1 MESLTQK
8 SDLTPNQQEST
19 QKSDSIF
26 SLIREVI
33 DKEIL
38 WSIYLYLPGC
48 SRAVTPSWR
57 YCSMVGH
64 AAGATVPGPRSAIG
78 APLLGGLGVV
88 SRLRLLL
95 LLVLSCC
102 TPMIGGQGVDEGT

>member
-1 MESLTQK
+1 
-8 SDLTPNQQEST
+8 
-19 QKSDSIF
+19 
-26 SLIREVI
+26 
-33 DKEIL
+33 
-38 WSIYLYLPGC
+38 
-48 SRAVTPSWR
+48 
-57 YCSMVGH
+57 MVGH